1 MLCYFCKMKTF
12 SAFVFF
18 VLSLFLCS
26 CKSNSSKKPETQN
39 NDSINFFQVNQ
50 FIQSEINEVNHTP
63 YYIYKIEIIDGKQDS
78 SAISNVEFNQLSS
91 TFLTHDINEKKLK
104 PYYKES
110 TFEDESTKSF
120 TINYSTLNKELEL
133 QSVDIILGEDA
144 KTLKRILA
152 RKFIN
157 YNDSS
162 AIEQLS
168 WKPGERFM
176 INRSVQLP
184 DNKEI
189 QRQIIV
195 VWNEKNK

>member
-1 MLCYFCKMKTF
+1 MKKF
-12 SAFVFF
+12 SVFVFYVF
-18 VLSLFLCS
+18 SLFLCS
-26 CKSNSSKKPETQN
+26 CKNNNDNTPTTYN
-39 NDSINFFQVNQ
+39 NDSINFFQVKQ
-50 FIQSEINEVNHTP
+50 FIQSQINEVNHTP
-63 YYIYKIEIIDGKQDS
+63 YYIYKIEIINGKQDS
-78 SAISNVEFNQLSS
+78 SAINNVEFNQLSS
-91 TFLTHDINEKKLK
+91 TFLTPDINEKKLK
-104 PYYKES
+104 HYYKES

-157 YNDSS
+157 YKDSS

-195 VWNEKNK
+195 VWNEKK